1 MLYVANWPAVRRQ
14 AWITLLR
21 ARAIENVACAL
32 GVNRIGRD
40 ANGHEYAGDS
50 ALLDAKG
57 NYLVEAG
64 DQAGIFTHTLRR
76 SELDEFRA
84 SFGALND
91 GDAFELR

>member
-1 MLYVANWPAVRRQ
+1 MRRT
-14 AWITLLR
+14 AWMTLLR

-32 GVNRIGRD
+32 GVNRIGPD
-40 ANGHEYAGDS
+40 GNGHNYAGDS
-50 ALLDAKG
+50 ALLDARG

-76 SELDEFRA
+76 GELNEFRA